1 MKVTFYFRLKNRA
14 ATPLPHSTTTTERIL
29 GVVVTAA
36 FALLCARIAVG
47 FFFP

>member
-1 MKVTFYFRLKNRA
+1 MNVTFSCRENKRA

-29 GVVVTAA
+29 GVVVIAA
-36 FALLCARIAVG
+36 FALLCAHIAVG